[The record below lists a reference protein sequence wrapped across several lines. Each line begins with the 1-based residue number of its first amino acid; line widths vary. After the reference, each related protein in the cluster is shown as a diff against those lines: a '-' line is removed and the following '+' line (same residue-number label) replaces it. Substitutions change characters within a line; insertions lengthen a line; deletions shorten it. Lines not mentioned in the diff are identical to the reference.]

1 MDKQDQWLQRVLG
14 VTLPSGPAALDDDDG
29 ELDVAAL
36 TDWLDDIEAQAA
48 ALPKQIRADL
58 LARAKQA
65 RPKLQPDTIKAA
77 AAELMALTT
86 EIADAARTA
95 RVEQAAEESGT
106 VVYQALVRQ
115 WQEAQDAARTRLDGF
130 VATLLA
136 DPELQED
143 PRFPNLQQAAG
154 QIGALIPSDGGQL
167 QQALLALDT
176 SSNAAE
182 SDAAREDA
190 VAAIDS
196 YRNSL
201 TVQTDLETLQQV
213 ADEAYDGTPFLKGL
227 LLSLDD
233 LGSKLKRAA

>member
-1 MDKQDQWLQRVLG
+1 MEKQDQWLQRVLG
-14 VTLPSGPAALDDDDG
+14 VTLSGGPAASDDDE

-48 ALPKQIRADL
+48 ALPKQVRADL

-65 RPKLQPDTIKAA
+65 RPKLQPDTIKEA

-95 RVEQAAEESGT
+95 RVEQATAESGT

-115 WQEAQDAARTRLDGF
+115 WQEAQDAAHTRLDGF
-130 VATLLA
+130 VARLLA

-154 QIGALIPSDGGQL
+154 QLGALIPSDGGQL
-167 QQALLALDT
+167 QQALLALG
-176 SSNAAE
+176 SSSGPTE
-182 SDAAREDA
+182 SAAAREDA
-190 VAAIDS
+190 AAAIDS

-213 ADEAYDGTPFLKGL
+213 ADEAYDGTPFLKSL

-233 LGSKLKRAA
+233 LGAKLKRAA